1 MKPIVIKLGGYQK
14 PASVHN
20 QAAAL
25 FGETLKKRL
34 GDRIEFQ
41 LIGDVLALGRKSGDL
56 MPMVEHG
63 ELSLCYMSTVRFT
76 NSIPEF
82 KLLELP
88 FVAADR
94 AAVYRALDAGLGDF
108 LKWRVRDATPFRVLA
123 FWDNGIRH
131 LSNSV
136 RPIRAPADCR
146 GIRIRTQISEL
157 HGEVFRALGFQPLPT
172 DIKDFVEGIA
182 SGQFQAQDNPLTNI
196 YNFGIHNHHRYITL
210 SGHFFGATALSCN
223 EAQYSGWPPEV
234 QSAVEAA
241 AREATVLQRRLAVAE
256 DTDVLEKLNPRDNE
270 VIHLS
275 AAERGAFVAALQPL
289 LAKYRRELDPKLF
302 AYLE

>member
-25 FGETLKKRL
+25 FGEILKQRL

-76 NSIPEF
+76 NKIPEF

-88 FVAADR
+88 FVATDR
-94 AAVYRALDAGLGDF
+94 SAVYRALDAGLGDF
-108 LKWRVRDATPFRVLA
+108 LKRRVRDATPFRVLA

-157 HGEVFRALGFQPLPT
+157 HGEVFRTLGFQPIPT

-223 EAQYSGWPPEV
+223 EAQYSNWLPEV

-241 AREATVLQRRLAVAE
+241 AREATVLQRQLAVAE
-256 DTDVLEKLNPRDNE
+256 DTDVLKKLNPCDNE

-275 AAERGAFVAALQPL
+275 TAERAAFIDALQPL